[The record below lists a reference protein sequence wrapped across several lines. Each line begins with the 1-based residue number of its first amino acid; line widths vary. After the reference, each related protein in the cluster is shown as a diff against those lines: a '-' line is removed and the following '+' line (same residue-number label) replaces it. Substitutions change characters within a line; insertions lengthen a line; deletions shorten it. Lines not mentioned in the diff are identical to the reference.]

1 LRQSMA
7 AGVRIDS
14 VFAKYSATLT
24 PSQEWQGPPAPF
36 FALKPKIFNYIP
48 GIGRVV
54 NKILCGRTGCSLTLL
69 FCFWKNFGYNPLLR
83 YSHV

>member
-1 LRQSMA
+1 MA

-24 PSQEWQGPPAPF
+24 PSQEWQGPLPAPF

-48 GIGRVV
+48 GIDRVV
-54 NKILCGRTGCSLTLL
+54 NKIVWAGTVRLLTLL